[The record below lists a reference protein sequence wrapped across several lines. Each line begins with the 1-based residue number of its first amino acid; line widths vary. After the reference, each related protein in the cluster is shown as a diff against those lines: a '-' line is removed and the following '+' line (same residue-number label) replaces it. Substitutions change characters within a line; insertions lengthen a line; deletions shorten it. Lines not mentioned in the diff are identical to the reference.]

1 MVLGAASEAAN
12 SSLLPYILAS
22 AGIFLISY
30 LSLLRR
36 KAFDRQAPPVTR
48 ANWPIFGDF
57 GFWTARHEFWLAAL
71 NHARSG
77 NFSFHIGKHRAVGTN
92 SDEGRKLFFES
103 KELDFGEG

>member
-1 MVLGAASEAAN
+1 MALSAAAEAAD
-12 SSLLPYILAS
+12 SSLLLYILVS

-30 LSLLRR
+30 LSVLKR
-36 KAFDRQAPPVTR
+36 KAFDGQAPPVTK
-48 ANWPIFGDF
+48 ANWPIFGDI
-57 GFWTARHEFWLAAL
+57 GFWTARHDFWLAAL

-103 KELDFGEG
+103 KELGFGEG